1 MDDKKKRK
9 YLIPEAL
16 IVNFSGE
23 DIITA
28 STAEDE
34 WWYGEGDN
42 AEEWWA

>member
-9 YLIPEAL
+9 FLIPDAD
-16 IVNFSGE
+16 IVSFSGE

-34 WWYGEGDN
+34 WWFDDSDN
-42 AEEWWA
+42 GEWWA